1 MLGGLGNVAVRGGGS
16 SAATAPASEIQ
27 REASADESAAAM
39 VPEP

>member
-1 MLGGLGNVAVRGGGS
+1 MLGRLGDVTVRGSGS
-16 SAATAPASEIQ
+16 SAAAAPASEIQ